1 MGKFFW
7 VGPLSGTLGY
17 FGHISGSYL
26 SQNTK
31 RPRLSTQLTE
41 LRRLALLSSLSDARI
56 GSKHDFSRPFGAR
69 YEHPPGY
76 PMLGILGTF
85 RVRTRFK
92 TRQDQGYRLSSVSCI
107 DCHHFGAS
115 CCPTSHG
122 INDNRSTTHAPAAV
136 CVCMHIGLSSAGPY
150 SRNIQL
156 WVLKWV
162 HMHPRRHLQLPGYT
176 SYNPLEV
183 SGRSDAW
190 FSR

>member
-1 MGKFFW
+1 MFL
-7 VGPLSGTLGY
+7 GPASGTLGY

-136 CVCMHIGLSSAGPY
+136 CVCMHMCARVCVCVRLCSCIYVCKAFTAPWLY
-150 SRNIQL
+150 F
-156 WVLKWV
+156 V
-162 HMHPRRHLQLPGYT
+162 
-176 SYNPLEV
+176 
-183 SGRSDAW
+183 
-190 FSR
+190 